1 MSAPVTDLTSSSIS
15 SSGHVDGLGR
25 RSLSFDRETGAIRE
39 RVHVRPELAA
49 FEQILRERVEH
60 LSTLEEERFARPS
73 AVERDPATG
82 ELVVVGEF
90 IAGSRLCELLEVSAD
105 ASAVPGVDVALGF
118 LLEALPALSALHTGS
133 RVIHGLIDPSRTVVT
148 ADGQVVILDVAF
160 GSAVA
165 RLNLSRQRLWS
176 EFGVWTS
183 PGEGSVVFDATGD
196 VTQAAL
202 CALMLVLGRN
212 LLGREY
218 PEALPSLL
226 MEVIEVAHIRGST
239 SFASGLQRF
248 LQRSLPLPG
257 RRPYA
262 SAQEAL
268 ADVRQLVQREIGL
281 DVCRHAIVEFVA
293 QMDAAFA
300 TAGVDEPS
308 ASAAHE
314 TDRVL
319 SEHIPELD
327 QFLEPFGADEGSR
340 TPATAPV
347 AGDHDDN
354 DLEEMEITFD
364 QAEPPA
370 VPQQQ
375 HEEEQQEHEKEE
387 DVYDLPAFDDPALSD
402 PVVLSSEFASFENPP
417 PTAAPSGIDD
427 ASPALELEVEREQA
441 FEPEVPA
448 VPPPAE
454 PAPAQ
459 APVFSEPE
467 TAVAERPSEFLEF
480 AAAEPS
486 AAEAD
491 ATEPESETEP
501 EPEKETASSRR
512 RKRQQQKSARA
523 RKDKLRSTTADQK
536 VIAPA
541 PAATPPPP
549 ERSGSSGWQVSP
561 PRPTVPEPLIPA
573 PPSVPQ
579 PRPIPPA
586 AQAPAMPSF
595 APTLVGPVPQPSYA
609 SQPGQS
615 SVYGA
620 PSVARPQPPPP
631 PPVPPAV
638 PPVQTGHLKI
648 KVETPATF
656 SPKRLASAEST
667 PVYSPPDRFSTLS
680 LGRAGEQDAPR
691 AFPWKLAAIAVVVA
705 IVAIGVGRSYLPGRP
720 AVAGEP
726 GAQVEPESSAAA
738 SASAADGNADKAA
751 TPIPAGQGRVNIQT
765 QPAGIKVLLDRKPV
779 GETPLLIDAAP
790 GRRVLTFLTSGGE
803 VLHSVR
809 VVAGKTVTLDIPVFS
824 GWVAVFAPIVLDISE
839 DGRRIG
845 TTEQSRLILPP
856 GRHELTLSNTDLGY
870 SIVREVHIEPG
881 GVRSV
886 TVDPKGTANLNA
898 IPWAE
903 VWLDGTKLGDTP
915 LSSTEVRLGLR
926 EFVFKHP
933 ELGERRVAATIR
945 ANSPAAVS
953 VDFTK

>member
-39 RVHVRPELAA
+39 RVHVRPELAV

-73 AVERDPATG
+73 AVERDPTTG

-90 IAGSRLCELLEVSAD
+90 IAGSRLCELLDVSAD

-176 EFGVWTS
+176 EFGVSTS
-183 PGEGSVVFDATGD
+183 AGDGSVVFDATGD

-212 LLGREY
+212 LHAREY
-218 PEALPSLL
+218 PDALPSLL

-239 SFASGLQRF
+239 GFASGLQRF

-268 ADVRQLVQREIGL
+268 GDVRQLVQREIGL
-281 DVCRHAIVEFVA
+281 DVCRQAIVDFVA

-300 TAGVDEPS
+300 SAGADEP
-308 ASAAHE
+308 ATPVAHE
-314 TDRVL
+314 ADRVL
-319 SEHIPELD
+319 IEHVPELD
-327 QFLEPFGADEGSR
+327 QFLETFGADEGS
-340 TPATAPV
+340 TAAGTATV
-347 AGDHDDN
+347 AGDDGDN

-364 QAEPPA
+364 QAEPPVA
-370 VPQQQ
+370 QRQRQQK
-375 HEEEQQEHEKEE
+375 EEEKEE

-402 PVVLSSEFASFENPP
+402 PVALSSGFAPLDDPRS
-417 PTAAPSGIDD
+417 TAGPSGTN
-427 ASPALELEVEREQA
+427 AATLAVELEVEREQA
-441 FEPEVPA
+441 FDPEVPSVA
-448 VPPPAE
+448 APAESAPPE
-454 PAPAQ
+454 PAPAE
-459 APVFSEPE
+459 AAVFSEPE
-467 TAVAERPSEFLEF
+467 AAVAEPPSEFLEF
-480 AAAEPS
+480 AAAESSP
-486 AAEAD
+486 AEAD
-491 ATEPESETEP
+491 TSEP

-549 ERSGSSGWQVSP
+549 ERSTSGGWHVSP
-561 PRPTVPEPLIPA
+561 PRPIVPEPLMPA
-573 PPSVPQ
+573 PPSMPP
-579 PRPIPPA
+579 PRPVPPA

-595 APTLVGPVPQPSYA
+595 APTLVGPVSQPSYA
-609 SQPGQS
+609 SQAGQA

-620 PSVARPQPPPP
+620 PSVAKPQPPPP
-631 PPVPPAV
+631 PAPPA
-638 PPVQTGHLKI
+638 PSSVQAGHVRI
-648 KVETPATF
+648 KAETPATF
-656 SPKRLASAEST
+656 SPKRPAQAEST

-680 LGRAGEQDAPR
+680 LGRAGEQEAPR

-705 IVAIGVGRSYLPGRP
+705 IVAIGIGRSYLPGRP

-726 GAQVEPESSAAA
+726 GAEVEPEDSAPAA
-738 SASAADGNADKAA
+738 ASAADGNADKAA

-765 QPAGIKVLLDRKPV
+765 QPAGIKVLLDRKAV

-839 DGRRIG
+839 DGRKIG

-856 GRHELTLSNTDLGY
+856 GRHDLTLSNTDLGY

>member
-39 RVHVRPELAA
+39 RVHVRPELAV
-49 FEQILRERVEH
+49 FEQILRERVGH
-60 LSTLEEERFARPS
+60 LSALEEERFARPS

-82 ELVVVGEF
+82 ELVVVSEF
-90 IAGSRLCELLEVSAD
+90 IAGSRLCELLDVSAD

-148 ADGQVVILDVAF
+148 AEGQVVILDVAF

-165 RLNLSRQRLWS
+165 RLNLSRQRLWR
-176 EFGVWTS
+176 EFGVATS
-183 PGEGSVVFDATGD
+183 PGEGSVVFDTTGD

-212 LLGREY
+212 LHVREY
-218 PEALPSLL
+218 PDAVPSLL

-239 SFASGLQRF
+239 GFASGLQRF

-257 RRPYA
+257 RRPYS

-281 DVCRHAIVEFVA
+281 DVCRQAIVDFVA

-300 TAGVDEPS
+300 SPAVAEPS

-314 TDRVL
+314 ADGVI
-319 SEHIPELD
+319 SERLPELD
-327 QFLEPFGADEGSR
+327 QFLETFGANEGS
-340 TPATAPV
+340 AAAAAAV
-347 AGDHDDN
+347 ARDHDDN

-370 VPQQQ
+370 SPQQQ
-375 HEEEQQEHEKEE
+375 HKEEQQAYEKDE
-387 DVYDLPAFDDPALSD
+387 DVYDLPGFDDRALSG
-402 PVVLSSEFASFENPP
+402 PVALSSEFASFENPLP
-417 PTAAPSGIDD
+417 SAAPTGAD
-427 ASPALELEVEREQA
+427 ARPALEFQSDREQV
-441 FEPEVPA
+441 FEPGIPA
-448 VPPPAE
+448 VPAPAK
-454 PAPAQ
+454 PDPAQ

-467 TAVAERPSEFLEF
+467 IVAAQPPPEFLEF

-491 ATEPESETEP
+491 AIEREPETEP
-501 EPEKETASSRR
+501 ETEKETASSRR

-523 RKDKLRSTTADQK
+523 RKDKLRSTTADQR
-536 VIAPA
+536 VTA
-541 PAATPPPP
+541 PPPP
-549 ERSGSSGWQVSP
+549 TLQPHERSGGSGWQVSP

-573 PPSVPQ
+573 PPPVPQ
-579 PRPIPPA
+579 PRPVPPT

-609 SQPGQS
+609 GQAGQS

-620 PSVARPQPPPP
+620 PSVAKPQPP
-631 PPVPPAV
+631 PPVPPPA
-638 PPVQTGHLKI
+638 PSVQTGHLKI

-656 SPKRLASAEST
+656 SPKRLAPAEST

-726 GAQVEPESSAAA
+726 GAQVEPENSAAA
-738 SASAADGNADKAA
+738 SATAADGNAEKAA

-779 GETPLLIDAAP
+779 GETPLVIDAAP

-809 VVAGKTVTLDIPVFS
+809 VVAEKTVTLDIPVFS

-839 DGRRIG
+839 DGRKIG

-856 GRHELTLSNTDLGY
+856 GRHDLTLSNTDLGY
-870 SIVREVHIEPG
+870 SVVREVHIEPG

-945 ANSPAAVS
+945 ANAPAAVS